1 MKAFANLEVIV
12 GDHDSHQPE
21 SDGDEGLIESIL
33 YFSRMLLQNCGNRSL
48 YASSALLDSLLN
60 TTSLALLQATLSFGI
75 ELAQRYQASVKRMNI
90 NSKHH
95 ASLLQSHYNVDLDRV
110 GQLAMPFAKKVT
122 TQGESGVSST
132 TPVTPTPKG
141 KEKGG
146 FFQKASITTVYA
158 NDLVS
163 MVKGGTGIGSQPKSA
178 RNGIDATSL
187 HTDSSWEDWG
197 DVKLTYYPK
206 ITAET
211 EAPGVNG
218 TPNISPASAAPI
230 TPTTVRRS
238 SNLGPHGHRAIRAP
252 NLDESPSS
260 RLSAV
265 PSEDIHRPSFKT
277 IEVSATKLKSAGIH
291 AVLRENIASLP
302 RENQY
307 EFLTKLR
314 VADALISSLEKRQQI
329 LGIRLLAIT
338 NLAYIH
344 PGNTF
349 LDSTLK
355 QDNDEP
361 RRFQLAFQLAELV
374 YPPAD
379 GDIPIPRDLQTFAF
393 SALNGL
399 AQNQTKYPDV
409 CAALNTNVNHGV
421 LLYVI
426 RTAVAEMAKDNS
438 SDKLTSEDEWRNA
451 LFNLISDLCVTP
463 RTGGDLVTAGLI
475 PILVE
480 IVALRTSV
488 AERYQPKVLQFLDT
502 IMYSAR
508 DAFQTLVSA
517 DGLDAVQNLII
528 FEVTTAAENATSGK
542 GMPADQRSSTVDYE
556 IPYFQQQTLKW
567 LFKFIHHMMT
577 TAGGYG
583 GNFDRLLRNLID
595 SAQLLSSLR
604 QIISNAN
611 CFGSIVWTNAV
622 SILNDFINNE
632 PTSFAVI
639 AEAGLS
645 RALLEAVTCK
655 SVVMPTPTKKPEPKV
670 DADYPED
677 REQGDPVD
685 DASPQSPPTAEEDDS
700 DEEQDPTPPRP
711 SIDDLRKV
719 REAPLAQGI
728 MPTSDTIS
736 IIPQAF
742 GAVCLNNAGMKMF
755 QASGALESFFE
766 VFESP
771 QHVKCM
777 DTNKDLPANLG
788 ASFDELVRHHPPLK
802 PAIMNAI
809 LNMVTR
815 VSYLC
820 NKKGDEQ
827 KSGTKLW
834 ILDDSGKVVVADR
847 DLESGAMQGP
857 GKGKGKAVDSR
868 YVIRV

>member
-1 MKAFANLEVIV
+1 M
-12 GDHDSHQPE
+12 
-21 SDGDEGLIESIL
+21 
-33 YFSRMLLQNCGNRSL
+33 
-48 YASSALLDSLLN
+48 
-60 TTSLALLQATLSFGI
+60 
-75 ELAQRYQASVKRMNI
+75 
-90 NSKHH
+90 
-95 ASLLQSHYNVDLDRV
+95 LQSHYNIDLDRV

-122 TQGESGVSST
+122 TQAESAVPT
-132 TPVTPTPKG
+132 TPATPTAKG
-141 KEKGG
+141 KEKAGPTHKG
-146 FFQKASITTVYA
+146 STTTVYA

-163 MVKGGTGIGSQPKSA
+163 MVKGGSGIGSQLKGT
-178 RNGIDATSL
+178 RNGVDTASL
-187 HTDSSWEDWG
+187 QSESSWEDWG

-206 ITAET
+206 VNGET
-211 EAPGVNG
+211 EPTSTNG
-218 TPNISPASAAPI
+218 TPRASPASAAPI
-230 TPTTVRRS
+230 TPTPIRRS
-238 SNLGPHGHRAIRAP
+238 SNLGPHGHRASRVSIS
-252 NLDESPSS
+252 DESTSS
-260 RLSAV
+260 RPSTL
-265 PSEDIHRPSFKT
+265 PSEETQRPSFKT
-277 IEVSATKLKSAGIH
+277 VEISAAKLKSAGIH
-291 AVLRENIASLP
+291 PVLRENIPGLP

-307 EFLTKLR
+307 ELLTKLR
-314 VADALISSLEKRQQI
+314 VADALTSSLEKRQQI

-344 PGNTF
+344 PEATF
-349 LDSTLK
+349 LESTLK
-355 QDNDEP
+355 QDSDEP
-361 RRFQLAFQLAELV
+361 RRFQLASQLAELV
-374 YPPAD
+374 HPPAE
-379 GDIPIPRDLQTFAF
+379 GDVPIPRDLQTFAF

-399 AQNQTKYPDV
+399 AQHQTKYSDV

-426 RTAVAEMAKDNS
+426 RTAVAEMAKDDAG
-438 SDKLTSEDEWRNA
+438 DKTTPEDEWRNA
-451 LFNLISDLCVTP
+451 LFNLISDLSVMP

-480 IVALRTSV
+480 IVGLRTAV
-488 AERYQPKVLQFLDT
+488 AERYQPKVLQFLDN

-508 DAFQTLVSA
+508 DAFQTLVSS
-517 DGLDAVQNLII
+517 DGLDAVQNLIV
-528 FEVTTAAENATSGK
+528 FEVTTAAENAASGK
-542 GMPADQRSSTVDYE
+542 GMPADQRSATVDYE
-556 IPYFQQQTLKW
+556 IPFFQQQTLKW

-595 SAQLLSSLR
+595 SSQLLSSLR

-655 SVVMPTPTKKPEPKV
+655 TIVMPSPTKKPEPKV
-670 DADYPED
+670 EEPED
-677 REQGDPVD
+677 GEEGGPVGN
-685 DASPQSPPTAEEDDS
+685 ASPQSPPSADDDDDDDS
-700 DEEQDPTPPRP
+700 DDEQDQLPPRP
-711 SIDDLRKV
+711 SIDELKKV
-719 REAPLAQGI
+719 REGPLARGI

-742 GAVCLNNAGMKMF
+742 GAICLNNAGMKMF

-777 DTNKDLPANLG
+777 ETNKDLPANLG
-788 ASFDELVRHHPPLK
+788 SSFDELVRHHPPLK

-820 NKKGDEQ
+820 SKKGEEQ
-827 KSGTKLW
+827 KSGAKLW
-834 ILDDSGKVVVADR
+834 TLDASGKVVVADR
-847 DLESGAMQGP
+847 DLVNGTSQSAQ
-857 GKGKGKAVDSR
+857 KGKGKAVDSR
-868 YVIRV
+868 YVLSIMVLILCSTS